1 METPGNGIGGPGQ
14 GLKPY
19 GQGKIR
25 TVRDSFRD
33 AWSGLSYV
41 YRTQRNMR
49 IHVFL
54 AACSGGICLILGLGR
69 SEVIMVSLAVA
80 CVLVAEV
87 INTLTETFTDMMR
100 PDYSVVAKLTKDI
113 AAAAVLVAAMF
124 SALIGF
130 VAFYPALLTLP
141 ERLSEFKSTRLI
153 PFAFY
158 VLLTVG
164 PSFAGLFAWK
174 GK

>member
-1 METPGNGIGGPGQ
+1 METPGNGIGGPGRR
-14 GLKPY
+14 LKPY
-19 GQGKIR
+19 DNGKSR

-41 YRTQRNMR
+41 YHTQRNMR

-54 AACSGGICLILGLGR
+54 AACAGGICLILGLGR
-69 SEVIMVSLAVA
+69 SEVLMVSLAVA

-87 INTLTETFTDMMR
+87 VNTLTETFTDMMR
-100 PDYSVVAKLTKDI
+100 PDYSIVAKLTKDI
-113 AAAAVLVAAMF
+113 AAAGVLVAAMF

-130 VAFYPALLTLP
+130 VAFYPAFLTLP
-141 ERLSEFKSTRLI
+141 ERLSEFRSTRLI

-158 VLLTVG
+158 ALLAVG
-164 PSFAGLFAWK
+164 PSLAGLLVWK
-174 GK
+174 EK